1 MAKFKAIVR
10 YQRPDGYYGVY
21 IRVAH
26 NKKTR
31 YIKTDKVV
39 NSKGIDKTNAVTDPF
54 VLKYCAN
61 KIAKFVEMLNQQNVE
76 NWDVNEV
83 IDFLLKGTSD
93 VCFSDYARE

>member
-54 VLKYCAN
+54 VLKYCDRLS
-61 KIAKFVEMLNQQNVE
+61 VP
-76 NWDVNEV
+76 
-83 IDFLLKGTSD
+83 LLRLPIHI
-93 VCFSDYARE
+93 VLAYPYP